1 MKYSCSC
8 CRLWI
13 ASVNWPG
20 WASPACCKYVFAP
33 TEKLQKWHKPA
44 AWKVSPQEAAKSFAT
59 PAKVAKLKESIY
71 MSVNYDALA
80 GLSFAPIFS
89 TVSRD
94 CVALVDSVTY
104 DRSMSLPAFPHDT
117 TSNIDKFSFEHLKDR
132 DFFMQLSICTYILRK
147 LYEHW
152 ESTLLQGHISRPTT
166 SKYDVT
172 HYCQDI
178 SVPTEEFL
186 DSLIP
191 PQTSHM
197 FWCNG
202 EYVFENTG
210 LHVHLIFAFPQMD
223 FSINLVDQWF

>member
-89 TVSRD
+89 TVSTVQRLCVSGWQRD
-94 CVALVDSVTY
+94 LWQVNVPS
-104 DRSMSLPAFPHDT
+104 RLPSWHH
-117 TSNIDKFSFEHLKDR
+117 IKYR
-132 DFFMQLSICTYILRK
+132 QIQLRTPERQRLLHAIINMYIYLTKAVWALRK
-147 LYEHW
+147 HLASRPHLPPYYIQIW
-152 ESTLLQGHISRPTT
+152 CNTLLPRHQRS
-166 SKYDVT
+166 
-172 HYCQDI
+172 
-178 SVPTEEFL
+178 
-186 DSLIP
+186 
-191 PQTSHM
+191 
-197 FWCNG
+197 
-202 EYVFENTG
+202 
-210 LHVHLIFAFPQMD
+210 
-223 FSINLVDQWF
+223 

>member
-1 MKYSCSC
+1 MMHLLAYHLRPS
-8 CRLWI
+8 
-13 ASVNWPG
+13 
-20 WASPACCKYVFAP
+20 F
-33 TEKLQKWHKPA
+33 LQCP
-44 AWKVSPQEAAKSFAT
+44 
-59 PAKVAKLKESIY
+59 L
-71 MSVNYDALA
+71 
-80 GLSFAPIFS
+80 
-89 TVSRD
+89 SRD
-94 CVALVDSVTY
+94 CVSLVDSVTY

-191 PQTSHM
+191 PPR
-197 FWCNG
+197 
-202 EYVFENTG
+202 
-210 LHVHLIFAFPQMD
+210 HLPCSGAMVNMCLRTQDCM
-223 FSINLVDQWF
+223 SIWFLPFHKWTLV